1 MTIVEKANSAT
12 EKQQPVEKT
21 SEIKV
26 TGSTD
31 KQMEGESSGNDVVMD
46 KDDQNKS
53 ANNVNTGPV
62 KDIRVLN
69 LTKKIFLSFP
79 IKNEEQN
86 SEDTTDVCPD
96 KSCGSVESKD
106 TEVMLYISPDGD
118 LYSASQLEKHNEDI
132 DKKSLLKEDGVVYF
146 IKPLKDEELCDL
158 IFEYLDLIKQEPKGL
173 FTLDIAGSLMRT
185 GNKQDVKSEPQSMY
199 MMEAAV
205 DQSTSCTSSTSQQG
219 EVIVKG
225 EPEEHEEEAEEEEDE
240 DDIEQLQSLQ
250 SGGGL
255 TGQLRVKVL
264 QSLYN
269 KSRFQKKT
277 TAPTEK
283 TKTPKARTRKTR
295 RPKAPAGT
303 TESHE
308 NLSSTTEMKSIKM
321 KAGRKRKP
329 GNRLIIDH
337 LTGLSIIQMKM
348 NMQITNDIVNKNSQV
363 VPSTKKSRK
372 DATDTILTS
381 PGKSLQ
387 SDKLLKIYDSCLV
400 TSTSPDSDDELEDL
414 GLQELPENA
423 PKYATYYNENMEP
436 IEGLPKHKDPELWK
450 KCYI

>member
-1 MTIVEKANSAT
+1 MTIVEKVNSAT
-12 EKQQPVEKT
+12 QKQQPVEKT

-26 TGSTD
+26 TSSSE
-31 KQMEGESSGNDVVMD
+31 KQMEGQSSGKDVVKD
-46 KDDQNKS
+46 KDDKNKS

-69 LTKKIFLSFP
+69 LTKKIFSSFP
-79 IKNEEQN
+79 IKSEEQD
-86 SEDTTDVCPD
+86 SKDPTDVCPD
-96 KSCGSVESKD
+96 KGSGSVENKD
-106 TEVMLYISPDGD
+106 TEVMLYISPEGD
-118 LYSASQLEKHNEDI
+118 LYSASQLEKHEEDI

-158 IFEYLDLIKQEPKGL
+158 ILEYLDLIKQEPKGL

-199 MMEAAV
+199 LMSEAV
-205 DQSTSCTSSTSQQG
+205 DQSTSSTSQQG

-225 EPEEHEEEAEEEEDE
+225 EPEEYEEMEEMEEDE

-250 SGGGL
+250 SGAGL

-283 TKTPKARTRKTR
+283 TETPKPRGRKTR
-295 RPKAPAGT
+295 ISKASAGKT
-303 TESHE
+303 DSHE
-308 NLSSTTEMKSIKM
+308 NPSSTLEVRSIKL
-321 KAGRKRKP
+321 KAGRKRKT
-329 GNRLIIDH
+329 NKLIVDH

-363 VPSTKKSRK
+363 EPSTKKSRK
-372 DATDTILTS
+372 DITDTLLTS
-381 PGKSLQ
+381 PGKGFQ
-387 SDKLLKIYDSCLV
+387 SDKLSKIYDSCLV
-400 TSTSPDSDDELEDL
+400 TSTSQDSDDELEDL
-414 GLQELPENA
+414 GLQELPDNA
-423 PKYATYYNENMEP
+423 PRYATHYDDNMEP
-436 IEGLPKHKDPELWK
+436 IEALHKHMDPELWK

>member
-1 MTIVEKANSAT
+1 MTIVEKANTAT
-12 EKQQPVEKT
+12 QKQQPVEKT

-26 TGSTD
+26 TSSSE
-31 KQMEGESSGNDVVMD
+31 KQMEGQSSAKDVVKD
-46 KDDQNKS
+46 KDDKNKS
-53 ANNVNTGPV
+53 ANNINTGPV

-69 LTKKIFLSFP
+69 LTKKIFSSFP
-79 IKNEEQN
+79 IKSEEQD
-86 SEDTTDVCPD
+86 SEDPTGVCPD
-96 KSCGSVESKD
+96 KGSGSVENKD
-106 TEVMLYISPDGD
+106 TEVMLYISPEGD
-118 LYSASQLEKHNEDI
+118 LYSASQLEKHDEDI

-158 IFEYLDLIKQEPKGL
+158 ILEYLDLIKQEPKGL

-185 GNKQDVKSEPQSMY
+185 GNKQDVKSESQSMY
-199 MMEAAV
+199 MKDAAV
-205 DQSTSCTSSTSQQG
+205 DQSTSSTSQQG
-219 EVIVKG
+219 EVIVKE
-225 EPEEHEEEAEEEEDE
+225 EPEEMEEEEEDE

-283 TKTPKARTRKTR
+283 TEIPKALGGKTR
-295 RPKAPAGT
+295 RRKASTGT
-303 TESHE
+303 TDSHD
-308 NLSSTTEMKSIKM
+308 NPSSTPEIKL
-321 KAGRKRKP
+321 KAGRKRKT
-329 GNRLIIDH
+329 NRLIIDH

-372 DATDTILTS
+372 DATDTLFSS
-381 PGKSLQ
+381 PGKGFQ
-387 SDKLLKIYDSCLV
+387 SDKLSKIYDSCLV
-400 TSTSPDSDDELEDL
+400 TSTSQDSDDELVDL
-414 GLQELPENA
+414 GLQELPDNA
-423 PKYATYYNENMEP
+423 PKYATHYDDNMEP
-436 IEGLPKHKDPELWK
+436 IEALPKHMDPELWK